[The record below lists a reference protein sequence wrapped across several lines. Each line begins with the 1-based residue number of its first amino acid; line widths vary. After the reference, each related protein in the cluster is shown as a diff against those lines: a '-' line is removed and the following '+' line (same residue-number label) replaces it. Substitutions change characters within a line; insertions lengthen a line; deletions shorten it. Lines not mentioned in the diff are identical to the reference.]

1 MRVSLPRRQ
10 AEEDRLRAD
19 QTQQLVL
26 AALNSRQWAGRG
38 TPTAAPSPPLPSG
51 PPSNTTLPSAE
62 SATDGAAFPKP
73 LCPASSFSCVHSPPL
88 RVNTAAAP
96 ALRSWA
102 NPPTRAMLPSTAS
115 ATDAPCWVQTP
126 PVAASL
132 WPCCVQT
139 PLLRVNTQA
148 APAAPAPNRSD
159 GLSPGP
165 PRMAVLPSAES
176 ATDVPC
182 RALPTAPL
190 PTSFLPCCFQTSPL
204 RANTHAVPVLL
215 ASDQPPTI
223 AVLPSADNATDMPCR
238 AAPTA
243 PLPTSFLPCCV
254 HTSPLRMNTKA
265 PSARHA
271 PTMAVLPSAE
281 SATDIPWPKDKGGS
295 PGPEAPVPTNFLPC
309 CAQTPPLRLKT
320 QAAPVV
326 LLSLGPP
333 TMAILPSP
341 DSATDTPW
349 DHKPPPSSLVVP
361 ISLLPCWVQ
370 TLPPRVNTHAAPAG
384 STGGARSRSALL
396 APGPP
401 TMAVLPSADS
411 ATDVP

>member
-26 AALNSRQWAGRG
+26 AALNSRQWAGRVNAN
-38 TPTAAPSPPLPSG
+38 AAPRPPLSSG
-51 PPSNTTLPSAE
+51 SPSNTTLPSAE

-215 ASDQPPTI
+215 AS
-223 AVLPSADNATDMPCR
+223 A
-238 AAPTA
+238 
-243 PLPTSFLPCCV
+243 
-254 HTSPLRMNTKA
+254 
-265 PSARHA
+265 HA